1 MLHLESFATAT
12 DFLRVAR
19 GYLERNEVVAGL
31 MLGLA
36 IRLEGEPLAFGD
48 HAPYFAVVRDG
59 QEPALAALMTP
70 PYNLALYAE
79 QEAPPAAL
87 ELVAANL
94 HGERWPVSGVTGP
107 GRLSDGFAAA
117 WTRRTGVA
125 GRPGL
130 ATRIYELR
138 RVIPPRA
145 VTGGLRVASATDA
158 DLVVAWVDAFHREAV
173 PDQPPASAEAT
184 RRRLAAGV
192 VHLWEDGAP
201 VSMAMKTRP
210 TAHGVSIGDVYTPPE
225 LRRRGYASAC
235 VAALSQQLLDAG
247 FAYCTLFTDL
257 SNPTSNAIYQQI
269 GYRPVCDFRELK
281 FDPAA

>member
-1 MLHLESFATAT
+1 M
-12 DFLRVAR
+12 
-19 GYLERNEVVAGL
+19 VVA
-31 MLGLA
+31 
-36 IRLEGEPLAFGD
+36 
-48 HAPYFAVVRDG
+48 
-59 QEPALAALMTP
+59 
-70 PYNLALYAE
+70 
-79 QEAPPAAL
+79 
-87 ELVAANL
+87 
-94 HGERWPVSGVTGP
+94 
-107 GRLSDGFAAA
+107 
-117 WTRRTGVA
+117 
-125 GRPGL
+125 
-130 ATRIYELR
+130 
-138 RVIPPRA
+138 
-145 VTGGLRVASATDA
+145 GGLRVASATDT

-173 PDQPPASAEAT
+173 PDQPPSSAEAT

-192 VHLWEDGAP
+192 VYLWEDGAP

-210 TAHGVSIGDVYTPPE
+210 TADGVSIGDVYTPPE